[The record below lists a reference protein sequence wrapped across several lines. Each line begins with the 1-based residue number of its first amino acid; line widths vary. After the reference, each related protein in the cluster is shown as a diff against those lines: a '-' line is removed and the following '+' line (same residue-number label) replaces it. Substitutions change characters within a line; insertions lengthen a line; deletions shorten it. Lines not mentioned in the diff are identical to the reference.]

1 MFTINIY
8 LRFALMAVTLI
19 GSVVLMVL
27 GYGVGYWI
35 FPLLVGVI
43 LLVGYI
49 LLGTVQSAAQLIQKM
64 DFLGAE
70 KRLALTLNPNWLYVA
85 NRAYYYIMKGT
96 IAQNFKRPEE
106 AEEWLR
112 KAQKLKLPTDNE
124 KAAVELQL
132 ANLAASKNKWNQ
144 ALLHFRVLKKLRVTE
159 PALKEQIR
167 EFEKILTNRG
177 QLKAAGRLGMK
188 GGAMMGKGKRRRPKM
203 R

>member
-8 LRFALMAVTLI
+8 LRIVLMAVTLI
-19 GSVVLMVL
+19 GSVVLMVQ
-27 GYGVGYWI
+27 GFGVGYWI
-35 FPLLVGVI
+35 FPLLVGLI

-49 LLGTVQSAAQLIQKM
+49 LLGTVQSAAQLILKM

-70 KRLALTLNPNWLYVA
+70 KRLRLTLNPNWLYVA

-96 IAQNFKRPEE
+96 IAQNFNRMDE

-132 ANLAASKNKWNQ
+132 ANLAATKNKWNQ
-144 ALLHFRVLKKLRVTE
+144 ALLHFRTLKKLRVTE
-159 PALKEQIR
+159 PAMKEQIR

-177 QLKAAGRLGMK
+177 QLKAAGLLGMK
-188 GGAMMGKGKRRRPKM
+188 GGAMMGKGKRRRPK
-203 R
+203 RR